1 MNFVVIGANLT
12 GRMRALTTSTKSNCF
27 LGWNGGW
34 RHCATTSTSKIIY
47 KATQL
52 ERLSS
57 CWVCSMIK
65 WECCIHCST
74 SGRAPRSSNLLS
86 TRHTFIIFER
96 HSLCKSG
103 NVNVSLVVIGSTVV
117 KRLVDQWRATFR
129 LSLASFEV
137 EWMRCIACFSF
148 CPCRE
153 WRLVS
158 EWKGVLSLCASVVSQ
173 FINWTKIEEKMSFL
187 FFICAIDSSLLLI
200 WKTCPN
206 NEASAKSERAF
217 LSCLFIKIFASNK
230 RRQAEEMEAKQQ
242 TNCKNH
248 RRNNKFVYWPTFLR
262 SSKELSNLSI
272 PVVGV
277 RLPNWSPFSKE
288 KKQRSMTYCSLCNES
303 SYDALGK
310 EMRIVVNGDIS
321 IIDSKRFRTHLTL
334 ITKNRLHHR
343 HIFQSKSNLTF
354 QRNER
359 EISYGEDR
367 QANWEHVSRLL
378 SDDQTVDLLSDWST
392 VEEKRLFFQLKW
404 ISALTHSLTHWFEH
418 RSCVFALLGALFSFV
433 NMSLKDFS
441 CRLRDPK
448 KKDGAPLVL
457 FAWESFSLGA
467 RRFFIR
473 DETHCKRAIR
483 RRTTIELSSSLTGSW
498 ATVDW
503 RWINRFFFPW
513 KQRLILFSI
522 CLLNHLSSIR
532 IEFVKK
538 RHISSCFSCSEN
550 VASHLSCRWSD
561 FSCCCCRLFLSLV
574 SRFVVNENDIL
585 FGLLVSVGGSMS
597 IDSMLFVL
605 GLCQQHFLSNE
616 NSANDQRRRSM
627 PS

>member
-1 MNFVVIGANLT
+1 MEG
-12 GRMRALTTSTKSNCF
+12 
-27 LGWNGGW
+27 
-34 RHCATTSTSKIIY
+34 
-47 KATQL
+47 
-52 ERLSS
+52 
-57 CWVCSMIK
+57 
-65 WECCIHCST
+65 
-74 SGRAPRSSNLLS
+74 
-86 TRHTFIIFER
+86 
-96 HSLCKSG
+96 
-103 NVNVSLVVIGSTVV
+103 
-117 KRLVDQWRATFR
+117 
-129 LSLASFEV
+129 
-137 EWMRCIACFSF
+137 
-148 CPCRE
+148 
-153 WRLVS
+153 
-158 EWKGVLSLCASVVSQ
+158 SVVSLWECRVSLCQ
-173 FINWTKIEEKMSFL
+173 LNEDRREDVVSFL
-187 FFICAIDSSLLLI
+187 YLRHWLFSSFDLKNL
-200 WKTCPN
+200 PN
-206 NEASAKSERAF
+206 NGTSAKSERAF
-217 LSCLFIKIFASNK
+217 LWCLFIKIFASKK

-242 TNCKNH
+242 TNCKNP

-288 KKQRSMTYCSLCNES
+288 KKQRSMKCCSLCNES

-310 EMRIVVNGDIS
+310 EMRVVVNGDIS

-392 VEEKRLFFQLKW
+392 VEEKGLFFQLKS
-404 ISALTHSLTHWFEH
+404 ICTHSLIHWFEH

-448 KKDGAPLVL
+448 KKDGAPVVL

-483 RRTTIELSSSLTGSW
+483 RRTTIELSSSLRGSW

-503 RWINRFFFPW
+503 RWINRFFFSW